1 MTRGMRQACWV
12 PALALL
18 AGCQSSS
25 FFQTGLDRVNEAL
38 GPLPAP
44 VAIQDPSSNEG
55 SSNEGSSSERV
66 ELLLATPVDQN
77 AVVELALIHS
87 RALQA
92 ILSQGMAEIAEAG
105 QTGRLPNPVFSY
117 ERMRSL
123 DEREVGRALS
133 IGLLDLLTWP
143 QRRETARALTEAAVI
158 ELTGAIVDEIT
169 AVRTAWVSAVAAEQ
183 RLVYARQ
190 VLQSAEASAELA
202 RRMEAAGNFNRLA
215 RSRQQLF
222 ESLARAE
229 LAAAEQSRLAQRE
242 ALVRLLGLDDAEAGR
257 LQLPTQ
263 LPSLPASPLGIE
275 SVRQRALSERLD
287 VALAEA
293 RFQAA
298 AKAEGL
304 TRIISLGDLELSR
317 SRERKQKTD
326 GDIERVSGYELELV
340 VPLFDAGE
348 LRRGA
353 ASQRAL
359 ASVNQLDSTLRR
371 AGSHLRES
379 YALYRNSHE
388 VARLYLDEV
397 IPLRKQVSEETL
409 LRYNAMLLGVFELLA
424 DAREQRETVMQAIRA
439 QEDFWRAEADLQAAM
454 LGRPMAGGALQ
465 VEGAKVAADPGH

>member
-1 MTRGMRQACWV
+1 M
-12 PALALL
+12 
-18 AGCQSSS
+18 
-25 FFQTGLDRVNEAL
+25 
-38 GPLPAP
+38 
-44 VAIQDPSSNEG
+44 
-55 SSNEGSSSERV
+55 
-66 ELLLATPVDQN
+66 
-77 AVVELALIHS
+77 
-87 RALQA
+87 
-92 ILSQGMAEIAEAG
+92 
-105 QTGRLPNPVFSY
+105 
-117 ERMRSL
+117 
-123 DEREVGRALS
+123 
-133 IGLLDLLTWP
+133 
-143 QRRETARALTEAAVI
+143 
-158 ELTGAIVDEIT
+158 
-169 AVRTAWVSAVAAEQ
+169 
-183 RLVYARQ
+183 
-190 VLQSAEASAELA
+190 
-202 RRMEAAGNFNRLA
+202 
-215 RSRQQLF
+215 
-222 ESLARAE
+222 
-229 LAAAEQSRLAQRE
+229 AQRE